1 MLILNS
7 VYHQRFQLSLSSTW
21 KTGKQIRSTN
31 EKYLLM
37 LAWNDVYQ
45 PLKKSFDTDMRTFQV
60 RIITVNVTDRFGI
73 LKQKHFTVFWFLFF
87 FDGFFSCTQTNFPVY
102 SAPFQ
107 WKCYLV
113 KPTQMKIYG
122 RDYFVRKNPPTNW
135 TSISFVADYKTGNA

>member
-73 LKQKHFTVFWFLFF
+73 LKQKLKHFTVF
-87 FDGFFSCTQTNFPVY
+87 
-102 SAPFQ
+102 
-107 WKCYLV
+107 
-113 KPTQMKIYG
+113 
-122 RDYFVRKNPPTNW
+122 
-135 TSISFVADYKTGNA
+135 